1 MLSYYTDAENS
12 EINDCGFC
20 DARFAAG
27 FIHLFH
33 QITEAVFRK
42 TCGVVRVITYFLSR
56 TSVSIMSATTF
67 PTLRLSCLS
76 TYCFDVASLDVV
88 GVGRLLIDF
97 VPMSSGPVIVPP
109 ERGSLV
115 AIEPAV
121 EETTLEMEEST
132 YVFVAASPPNSGS
145 FRFVIE
151 L

>member
-1 MLSYYTDAENS
+1 MRRIRK
-12 EINDCGFC
+12 INDFGFC

-33 QITEAVFRK
+33 QITEAVFWK
-42 TCGVVRVITYFLSR
+42 TCGVVRVINIFFKSN
-56 TSVSIMSATTF
+56 F
-67 PTLRLSCLS
+67 
-76 TYCFDVASLDVV
+76 CFDHVGYHISNLEVELPVNILFRCCFTDVV

-132 YVFVAASPPNSGS
+132 YVFVAASPQTEDLSD
-145 FRFVIE
+145 

>member
-1 MLSYYTDAENS
+1 MVLCESS
-12 EINDCGFC
+12 
-20 DARFAAG
+20 
-27 FIHLFH
+27 
-33 QITEAVFRK
+33 
-42 TCGVVRVITYFLSR
+42 TYFLSL

-76 TYCFDVASLDVV
+76 TYCFDVASLGVF

-132 YVFVAASPPNSGS
+132 YVFVADLNDVNISLTV
-145 FRFVIE
+145 VIKTKNGN
-151 L
+151 

>member
-1 MLSYYTDAENS
+1 MLLHWT
-12 EINDCGFC
+12 
-20 DARFAAG
+20 
-27 FIHLFH
+27 LF
-33 QITEAVFRK
+33 
-42 TCGVVRVITYFLSR
+42 
-56 TSVSIMSATTF
+56 
-67 PTLRLSCLS
+67 
-76 TYCFDVASLDVV
+76 

-121 EETTLEMEEST
+121 EETNAGDGRINIC
-132 YVFVAASPPNSGS
+132 FVAASPPNSGS